1 MEENKNT
8 AQESEKD
15 FEGNY
20 IEKFQEQKEEE
31 FYPGGIISW
40 KQKKGRLK
48 IYDQNSTLELKII
61 SEKILKFRYAN
72 DGYFEGDFSYSQKS
86 RFNHS
91 ER

>member
-40 KQKKGRLK
+40 NQKKGR
-48 IYDQNSTLELKII
+48 
-61 SEKILKFRYAN
+61 
-72 DGYFEGDFSYSQKS
+72 
-86 RFNHS
+86 
-91 ER
+91 